1 MDQDLLAFI
10 QRVERADTID
20 ALFDRVKEVRALFQV
35 NHAIYHSIQWH
46 GETFALAT
54 YSAEWHEYYG
64 GNQMYLIDP
73 VVINAFKKFNPYNW
87 KSLDWDTRKGRK
99 LLQDAIEMGVGNQGL
114 SFPIRGPNGELA
126 LFSISHSA
134 DDDTWQKFIET
145 HSADLMLI
153 GHYFHEAA
161 RRLVLSRDLGDPVA
175 LSPREVETLT
185 LLGLGLSRANIAQN
199 LQISEHTLRGYIES
213 SRIKL
218 CANNTTHAVTS
229 AMARGLISI

>member
-10 QRVERADTID
+10 HRVERAETIET
-20 ALFDRVKEVRALFQV
+20 LFDCVKDIRRIFGV

-64 GNQMYLIDP
+64 GEQLYLIDP
-73 VVINAFKKFNPYNW
+73 VVINAFKRFHPYNW

-99 LLQDAIEMGVGNQGL
+99 LLQDAITMGVGNQGL

-126 LFSISHSA
+126 LFSVSHNA
-134 DDDTWQKFIET
+134 DDETWQKFIED
-145 HSADLMLI
+145 HRADLMLI
-153 GHYFHEAA
+153 GYFFHKAA
-161 RRLVLSRDLGDPVA
+161 RRLVISRDLGDPVA
-175 LSPREVETLT
+175 LSPREMETLT
-185 LLGLGLSRANIAQN
+185 LLALGLNRATIAQN

-218 CANNTTHAVTS
+218 SANNTTHAVSS
-229 AMARGLISI
+229 AMARGLISL